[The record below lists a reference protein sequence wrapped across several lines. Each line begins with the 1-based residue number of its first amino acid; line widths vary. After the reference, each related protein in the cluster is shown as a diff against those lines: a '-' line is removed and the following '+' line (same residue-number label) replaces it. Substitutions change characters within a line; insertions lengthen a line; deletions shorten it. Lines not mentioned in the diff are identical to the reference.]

1 MEVIIRPKNFKLSSS
16 IENQIRKR
24 VERLPRHL
32 DNLQS
37 AEVILSQQPTHLT
50 PQRFQYVAQLTLHTS
65 HNLLRSEVA
74 DPELLTAV
82 DQVLSRLNRQ
92 IERFKG
98 RHYRR
103 HKGSPGLGKSSA
115 DYADR
120 SEPASPRSEAPSVV
134 EMAAPAKP
142 ARKPRKGEQ
151 PAPQPESL
159 PGNGLVDDED
169 IGSIVRVKRFN
180 VKPMYPEEAIE
191 QMELLGH
198 SFFLFWNAADER
210 ISVLYRRKDGDYGLL
225 EPELT

>member
-1 MEVIIRPKNFKLSSS
+1 MEVTIRPKNFKLSSG
-16 IENQIRKR
+16 IESQIRKR

-32 DNLQS
+32 DQLES
-37 AEVILSQQPTHLT
+37 VEVILSQQPTRLT
-50 PQRFQYVAQLTLHTS
+50 PQRFHYVAQLTVHTS

-82 DQVLSRLNRQ
+82 DQVMSHLTRQ

-115 DYADR
+115 DI
-120 SEPASPRSEAPSVV
+120 ASMGELPEAPSVA
-134 EMAAPAKP
+134 EMASQVPNPALP
-142 ARKPRKGEQ
+142 SE
-151 PAPQPESL
+151 ESL
-159 PGNGLVDDED
+159 TSTVYNNGLVPEELAEDEV
-169 IGSIVRVKRFN
+169 GAIVRVKRFN
-180 VKPMYPEEAIE
+180 VKPMFPEEAIE

-198 SFFLFWNAADER
+198 SFFVFWNAADER
-210 ISVLYRRKDGDYGLL
+210 MCVLYRRQDGDYGLL

>member
-1 MEVIIRPKNFKLSSS
+1 MEVTIRPKNFKLSSG
-16 IENQIRKR
+16 IESQIRRR

-32 DNLQS
+32 DQLES
-37 AEVILSQQPTHLT
+37 VEVILSQQPTRLT
-50 PQRFQYVAQLTLHTS
+50 PQRFQYVAQLTVHTS

-82 DQVLSRLNRQ
+82 DQVMSRLARQ

-115 DYADR
+115 
-120 SEPASPRSEAPSVV
+120 EIASKGELPEAPNVV
-134 EMAAPAKP
+134 EMASQAPNP
-142 ARKPRKGEQ
+142 AQ
-151 PAPQPESL
+151 PAEEIPTSASNAYNNGVAPEQIAE
-159 PGNGLVDDED
+159 DEV
-169 IGSIVRVKRFN
+169 GAIVRVKRFN
-180 VKPMYPEEAIE
+180 VKPMFPEEAIE

-198 SFFLFWNAADER
+198 SFFVFWNAADER
-210 ISVLYRRKDGDYGLL
+210 MCVLYRRKDGDYGLL